1 MTGLRFSKDHEYL
14 RLDGDTAVVGITDYA
29 QEQLGDVVFVEIPET
44 GKKVRGG
51 TRMSVI
57 ESVKAVSDIYSPVS
71 GTVVEVNEDLADAPE
86 LVNQDCYGKG
96 WIVVI
101 EIDDLN
107 DLPGLMTAEEY
118 QALPGVK

>member
-1 MTGLRFSKDHEYL
+1 MSLYFTREHEWI
-14 RLDGDTAVVGITDYA
+14 RIESGRGTIGITDYA
-29 QEQLGDVVFVEIPET
+29 QKQLGDVVFVEIPET